1 MKHTLIILA
10 FALSLASCNQ
20 EKKLNSEFGLFST
33 EFIDSLKTIS
43 NPAENFELN
52 ATENN
57 TIVAKNGTILII
69 SPNSFVDINGNIIS
83 NVTIEIKENFEI
95 SDFILSNLQT
105 KHNDEI
111 LESTGMI
118 YLSATDEKGNSL
130 SLSPDKKIRVQIP
143 QDKSDD
149 NSKIF
154 LGTRVENGTINW
166 QNIEEPTKS
175 LIPYPIAFLAEI
187 APWRCIESDIV
198 NVYEEKFKNNPK
210 FENTLVATKEF
221 AERIGCDDEILEIYL
236 NNLDKNLYEID
247 EMIVKYLVKDS
258 TDYLNS
264 WIFEKVPN
272 PNGGPRTKAQKDA
285 HKWMVDNSSKNYHDW
300 INRYRELAKQKLT
313 KVDTTKI
320 IDTTKL
326 KEINEAFIS
335 YDASNLGW
343 INVDVFFNDPKSEP
357 IELIA
362 KTNQEVQIINLILK
376 GRNVILSGLK
386 KRDNKYS
393 FTKDEEGYNKLPKGE
408 KALIT
413 AIGYDNGILTFGK
426 TEIILGENKIEAL
439 DLKEVSASELKEEI
453 KKTVANTVYN

>member
-10 FALSLASCNQ
+10 FALLLVSCNQ

-33 EFIDSLKTIS
+33 EFVDSLKTIS

-69 SPNSFVDINGNIIS
+69 SPNSFVDINGNFIS
-83 NVTIEIKENFEI
+83 NVTIVIKENFEM

-118 YLSATDEKGNSL
+118 YLSATDEKGNTL

-143 QDKSDD
+143 QNKSDD

-166 QNIEEPTKS
+166 QNIEEPSKS
-175 LIPYPIAFLAEI
+175 LIPYPIAFLAKI
-187 APWRCIESDIV
+187 APWRCLESDIV
-198 NVYEEKFKNNPK
+198 NVYEEKFKNNKK

-236 NNLDKNLYEID
+236 NNIEKNLYEID
-247 EMIVKYLVKDS
+247 EMIVNHLVKDS
-258 TDYLNS
+258 MDYLNS
-264 WIFEKVPN
+264 WIFKKSPN
-272 PNGGPRTKAQKDA
+272 PYGGPRTKAQKDA

-300 INRYRELAKQKLT
+300 INRYREFAKQKLT

-326 KEINEAFIS
+326 KEINKAFIS
-335 YDASNLGW
+335 YDASSLGW
-343 INVDVFFNDPKSEP
+343 INVDVFFNDPKSEV

-376 GRNVILSGLK
+376 GRNVILNGFEK
-386 KRDNKYS
+386 GDNEYS
-393 FTKDEEGYNKLPKGE
+393 FTKNKEGYNKLPKGE

-413 AIGYDNGILTFGK
+413 AIGYVNGILTFGK
-426 TEIILGENKIEAL
+426 TEIILGKSKIEVL
-439 DLKEVSASELKEEI
+439 DMKEVSASELKEEI